1 MAEIIVFAE
10 SLKQTEMISAAL
22 SKAGFSAVC
31 KLLGEDA
38 MNVGEPL
45 PSAIVVD
52 IARPSSS
59 IFIEDLAA
67 LSLSK
72 SIPAIVFTQDETR
85 GNIERAVQL
94 GIAAYVVNGFEAGR
108 VRAIIHVALAR
119 FRAFQ
124 NLTQELSKKER
135 LLSERKILERAKGI
149 LMEERGLTE
158 NDAFVALRK
167 TAMESGKPL
176 IDVATQIIILA
187 KFPLSQTSS

>member
-1 MAEIIVFAE
+1 MAQIIVFAE
-10 SLKQTEMISAAL
+10 SLKQTKAICAAL

-52 IARPSSS
+52 IALPSP
-59 IFIEDLAA
+59 IFLERLAT

-72 SIPAIVFTQDETR
+72 SIPAIVFTQDEAQ
-85 GNIERAVQL
+85 GNIEYAVQL
-94 GIAAYVVNGFEAGR
+94 GIAAYVVNGFEASR
-108 VRAIIHVALAR
+108 VGAIIHVAIAR
-119 FRAFQ
+119 FRTFQ

-135 LLSERKILERAKGI
+135 LLSERKVIEQAKGI

-167 TAMESGKPL
+167 TAMDSGKPL

>member
-1 MAEIIVFAE
+1 MAQIIVFAE
-10 SLKQTEMISAAL
+10 SRKQIETISAAL

-38 MNVGEPL
+38 MNLGEPL

-52 IARPSSS
+52 IARPSS
-59 IFIEDLAA
+59 IFLEGLAA

-72 SIPAIVFTQDETR
+72 SVPAIVFTQDETR

-94 GIAAYVVNGFEAGR
+94 GIAAYVVNGFEASR
-108 VRAIIHVALAR
+108 VGALIHVALAR

-135 LLSERKILERAKGI
+135 LLSERKVIEQAKGI